1 MVFSG
6 PLWQNTDRV
15 SLCSLFG
22 ADWMMRGLATMGL
35 MVESSRK
42 VYATVRVL
50 LLPDVGVR
58 QEGEALM
65 DLKTASWR
73 TSTANYRSKLVM
85 VPTRLVNLT
94 SCGKCWWATS
104 LARQS

>member
-1 MVFSG
+1 M
-6 PLWQNTDRV
+6 LII
-15 SLCSLFG
+15 
-22 ADWMMRGLATMGL
+22 LATMRF
-35 MVESSRK
+35 MVEASRK
-42 VYATVRVL
+42 VHATVGL
-50 LLPDVGVR
+50 LSLPEVGVHHA
-58 QEGEALM
+58 GKALM